1 MMPNTESARTQQ
13 RDAQKAEAPR
23 ETLPL
28 DGFSRWHQIARFL
41 PYSRE
46 TARLR
51 EIEGRFP
58 RRIRLTQRCS
68 VWPNRELHRFMDD
81 PVHYRADEAQDGK

>member
-1 MMPNTESARTQQ
+1 MTPSTDSSANIDQQ
-13 RDAQKAEAPR
+13 RVAQTAVTP
-23 ETLPL
+23 ETLPF
-28 DGFSRWHQIARFL
+28 DGFSRWRQVARFV

-68 VWPNRELHRFMDD
+68 VWPNRELHRFMAD
-81 PVHYRADEAQDGK
+81 PVHYRVEEK